1 MEMNKVEEVNK
12 KMFVPSLDSPQEVQ
26 VKKRHKPVKSYI
38 PILAFFLLWEAV
50 SRVNIAFELMNP
62 KFLPPPTMVL
72 VRAWE
77 MIQTGILLESLASS
91 TLRVLIGFLI
101 GGVLGVAMALLIGKS
116 KKVDEWVTPVLNM
129 LGPIPSLAILPLF
142 IIWFGIGEVPKIIL
156 IAWTVFFPVLTNTVD
171 GIKSVNSTLI
181 RSALSLGANEKQIYR
196 KVVLPSVLPNILA
209 GCQISLGLAFGAL
222 VVSEMM
228 GATSGLGYIIVD
240 ARNFFKLSDMYVS
253 IIAIGMEYSLFSVML
268 KLVEKKMLSWRRGG
282 ISQAVEK

>member
-1 MEMNKVEEVNK
+1 MEMNKVAEVNK
-12 KMFVPSLDSPQEVQ
+12 NAFVSSLDSPQQVK
-26 VKKRHKPVKSYI
+26 VKKRQKPVKSYI
-38 PILAFFLLWEAV
+38 PILAFFLLWETF
-50 SRVNIAFELMNP
+50 SRVNITLELMNP

-77 MIQTGILLESLASS
+77 MIQTGILLESLLSS

-116 KKVDEWVTPVLNM
+116 KRVDDWITPVLNM
-129 LGPIPSLAILPLF
+129 LGPIPALAILPLF
-142 IIWFGIGEVPKIIL
+142 IIWFGIGEVPKITL

-240 ARNFFKLSDMYVS
+240 ARNYFKLSDMYVS
-253 IIAIGMEYSLFSVML
+253 IIAIGIEYSLFSVML
-268 KLVEKKMLSWRRGG
+268 KIVDKKMLTWRRGG
-282 ISQAVEK
+282 FSQAVEK